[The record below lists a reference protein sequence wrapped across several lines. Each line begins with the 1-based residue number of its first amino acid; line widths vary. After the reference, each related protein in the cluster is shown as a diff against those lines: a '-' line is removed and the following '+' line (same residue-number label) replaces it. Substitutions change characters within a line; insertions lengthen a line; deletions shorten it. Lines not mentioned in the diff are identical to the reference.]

1 MILMVVVEGGDDM
14 PYLYKRIKTKNRDFV
29 TRTKVLSYVISGE
42 KKRRG
47 FRQCKTSESR
57 AERNKRNAKL
67 KRKYLIYNNF
77 DVGDWWLTL
86 TNSQNSNPESAHKS
100 MMYELSKIGKKLKR
114 KGIPFVYFVKTEA
127 GDRQRAHHHLIIKNT
142 APGIAEMI
150 VKAWQKYGRIADQRQ
165 IYNLE
170 NGKLVSY
177 FLDGGDHKELTFEKF
192 SHSRNLK
199 EPEIEKR
206 LYPANSF
213 REIPKPPDDNYITE
227 NKKEIRIKY
236 KIENLYNGF
245 PDRDGY
251 VFQYYELA
259 KIRKNLGGDDYA

>member
-1 MILMVVVEGGDDM
+1 M

-29 TRTKVLSYVISGE
+29 IRTKVLSYVISGE

-57 AERNKRNAKL
+57 AERNRRNAKL
-67 KRKYLIYNNF
+67 KQKYLIYNNF

-86 TNSQNSNPESAHKS
+86 THSEDRDPEAAHKI
-100 MMYELSKIGKKLKR
+100 MMYELSKISKKLKR
-114 KGIPFVYFVKTEA
+114 RGIPFVYFVKTEA
-127 GDRQRAHHHLIIKNT
+127 GERQRAHHHLLIKNT

-150 VKAWQKYGRIADQRQ
+150 VEAWQKYGRIADQRQ

-170 NGKLVSY
+170 NGKLVNY
-177 FLDGGDHKELTFEKF
+177 FLNGGDHKELNFEKF

-199 EPEIEKR
+199 EPEVEKR
-206 LYPANSF
+206 IYPANSF
-213 REIPKPPDDNYITE
+213 REMPKAPEAESITE
-227 NKKEIRIKY
+227 GKKSYKIKY
-236 KIENLYNGF
+236 RVENLYNGF
-245 PDRDGY
+245 PDLDGY

-259 KIRKNLGGDDYA
+259 KIREDIGDDNFT

>member
-1 MILMVVVEGGDDM
+1 M
-14 PYLYKRIKTKNRDFV
+14 PYLYKRIKTKTRDFV
-29 TRTKVLSYVISGE
+29 VRTKVLSYVVSGE

-57 AERNKRNAKL
+57 AERNRRNAKL
-67 KRKYLIYNNF
+67 KQKYLIYNNF

-86 TNSQNSNPESAHKS
+86 THSAEIEPEKAHKI

-127 GDRQRAHHHLIIKNT
+127 GERQRAHHHLIIKNT

-150 VKAWQKYGRIADQRQ
+150 VSAWNDGGFGRVSDQKK
-165 IYNLE
+165 IYDLE

-199 EPEIEKR
+199 EPEVEKR
-206 LYPANSF
+206 IYPANSF
-213 REIPKPPDDNYITE
+213 REMPKAPEAEYITE
-227 NKKEIRIKY
+227 GKKSYKIKY
-236 KIENLYNGF
+236 RVENLYNGF
-245 PDRDGY
+245 PDLDGY

-259 KIRKNLGGDDYA
+259 KIREDIGDKFT